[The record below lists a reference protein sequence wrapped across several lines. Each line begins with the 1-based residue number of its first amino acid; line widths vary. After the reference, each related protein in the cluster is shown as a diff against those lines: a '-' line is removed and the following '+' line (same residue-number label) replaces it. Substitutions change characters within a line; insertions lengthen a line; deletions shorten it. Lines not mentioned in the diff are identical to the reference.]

1 MYKQVITIVIISILI
16 FSLNKIT
23 QDYTDKTVET
33 IREDLESIR
42 QDIMTGNFNNEDLKQ
57 NINKTYEKWEEL
69 DDKLAFYIEHNEIE
83 KIKSS
88 VISVRSYIEVQE
100 YSQAIENIDKS
111 IYVLEYIDEKEKI
124 SLDNIF

>member
-1 MYKQVITIVIISILI
+1 MYKQVITIVIIIILI

-88 VISVRSYIEVQE
+88 LISVRSYIEVQE

>member
-88 VISVRSYIEVQE
+88 LISVRSYIEVQE

>member
-69 DDKLAFYIEHNEIE
+69 DDKLAF
-83 KIKSS
+83 
-88 VISVRSYIEVQE
+88 
-100 YSQAIENIDKS
+100 
-111 IYVLEYIDEKEKI
+111 
-124 SLDNIF
+124 